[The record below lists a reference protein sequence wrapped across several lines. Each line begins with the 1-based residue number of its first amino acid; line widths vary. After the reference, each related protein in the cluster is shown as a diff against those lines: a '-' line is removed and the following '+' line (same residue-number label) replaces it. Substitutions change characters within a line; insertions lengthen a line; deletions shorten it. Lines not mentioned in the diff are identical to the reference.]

1 MKLAHI
7 LAPAMVAML
16 GVVSAAS
23 AAETPTTLKK
33 VEATGTFTVGTRAA
47 SFPFNY
53 LDDDNKQAGY
63 AWEIVER
70 VAAEVKRT
78 LKRDDILV
86 QPMEVTPQTRIPL
99 VANQT
104 VDLECSSTT
113 HNAERE
119 KQVGFSTSYF
129 IVGTKILVPADS
141 TIKNWTDLTDKR
153 IAVSA
158 GTTGERML
166 RTLNEERQWKANI
179 VLSKDIDNTFMMV
192 RSGRTDAAAMD
203 DMVLYGL
210 VARSD
215 NPEKW
220 AAVGDILQPE
230 AYACMVR
237 KDDAEFKALV
247 DGVITDMMKSGE
259 MTELYNKY
267 FLNPIK
273 VRGGFNINAPM
284 SEPIRDLIA
293 NPNDNIL

>member
-1 MKLAHI
+1 MKLANIFAPTLAAI
-7 LAPAMVAML
+7 LSIGSVAH
-16 GVVSAAS
+16 GAD
-23 AAETPTTLKK
+23 TPTTLKK

-63 AWEIVER
+63 AWEIAER
-70 VAAEVKRT
+70 ITAEVKRK
-78 LKRDDILV
+78 LNRDDIRV
-86 QPMEVTPQTRIPL
+86 KPMEVTPQTRIPL

-119 KQVGFSTSYF
+119 KQVSFSTSYF
-129 IVGTKILVPADS
+129 IVGTKLLVPAGS
-141 TIKNWTDLTDKR
+141 PIKNWTDLTDKTV
-153 IAVSA
+153 AVSA

-179 VLSKDIDNTFMMV
+179 VLSNDIDNTFMMV
-192 RSGRTDAAAMD
+192 HSGRTMAAAID

-210 VARSD
+210 IARAK
-215 NPEKW
+215 NPERW

-230 AYACMVR
+230 AYACVLR
-237 KDDAEFKALV
+237 KGDTEFKALV
-247 DGVITDMMKSGE
+247 DGVITGMMKSGE

-267 FLNPIK
+267 FLSPIK

-293 NPNDNIL
+293 NPNDRIL